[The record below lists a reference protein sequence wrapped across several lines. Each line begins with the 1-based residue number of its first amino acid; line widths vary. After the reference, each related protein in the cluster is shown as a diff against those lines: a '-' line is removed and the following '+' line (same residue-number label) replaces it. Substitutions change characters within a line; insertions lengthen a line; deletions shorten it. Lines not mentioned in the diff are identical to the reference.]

1 MDVQQTAAGRNVCT
15 NNVDDQLSRSTCCC
29 SVGKAWGPQCEI
41 CPAPDTDEFKALCP
55 AGSGF
60 RPNMITVN

>member
-55 AGSGF
+55 VGSGF